1 MPTSA
6 LILTIAIL
14 FGVVSADIGRRAI
27 TPRRLLRP
35 LLIAAGAGAVYL
47 TAFATS
53 GAGLAV
59 ELAGAGA
66 GALLGLLAASL
77 MHVEHDH
84 ESKTVFTQAGGGYL
98 AVWIAAAAARLAFIY
113 GSNHWFS
120 ADLGRWMLSHHV
132 TTGALTDGLILLA
145 LAMTTFRTLS
155 LVVRSRAAANSG
167 VGAASLADAGR

>member
-35 LLIAAGAGAVYL
+35 LLIAAGAGAVNL

-53 GAGLAV
+53 
-59 ELAGAGA
+59 GA